1 MKSYDNI
8 LIIGDL
14 NLEVCETYLNG
25 FCNINS
31 LKTLNSGP
39 RHASKILTISHA

>member
-14 NLEVCETYLNG
+14 NLEVCENYLNG
-25 FCNINS
+25 FYNINP

-39 RHASKILTISHA
+39 T